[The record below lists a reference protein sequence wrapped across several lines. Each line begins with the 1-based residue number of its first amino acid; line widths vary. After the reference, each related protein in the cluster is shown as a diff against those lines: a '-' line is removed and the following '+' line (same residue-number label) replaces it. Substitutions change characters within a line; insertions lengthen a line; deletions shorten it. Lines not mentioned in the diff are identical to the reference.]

1 VQDGAPA
8 LPQHA
13 HVVIIGC
20 GLAGMA
26 AAIGL
31 LRAGEPDVVVLE
43 RAAEIGGT
51 WRDNTYPGCA
61 CDVPSHL
68 YSLSYAPRPDWS
80 RSFATQDEIQ
90 SHLISTSTRFG
101 VRKLVRFGA
110 ELQQAR
116 WDADGLRWLL
126 TTTLGELS
134 ADVLVSATGPLSE
147 PSVPTIAGLEL
158 FRGTAFHSAR
168 WDHGRDLAGRVA
180 VVGTGASAI
189 QLVPHVQRTAAHL
202 TVFQRTPPWVLPR
215 RDRRIFEAEKVLFRK
230 VPALQRLVRAGI
242 YWGRESWVLGFTGRV
257 PFLALVERRGRALLA
272 RTITDAALRQALTPT
287 FSLGCKRV
295 LQSNDYYPA
304 LAQDNVTVSTDRV
317 VEVRPHAVVTVDA
330 RGTLTE
336 HPTDTLIFCTG
347 FRVTDPPVAHRVT
360 GTDGRTLAQH
370 WAEQGMQAYL
380 GLGVTGFPNYFQLV
394 GPNTGLGHSS
404 IIIMIE
410 AQVKYLI
417 DLLAQMRLHDVA
429 AVEPRSDVQQAYN
442 EKLQRAMARTV
453 WSTGG
458 CSSWYLDRH
467 GRNTTL
473 WPGFTFAFRRRLTR
487 AVLTDYLPHE
497 RSAL

>member
-1 VQDGAPA
+1 VQDEEAPA
-8 LPQHA
+8 PPQHA

-31 LRAGEPDVVVLE
+31 LRAGERDVVILE
-43 RAAEIGGT
+43 RADEVGGT

-61 CDVPSHL
+61 CDVPSQL

-90 SHLISTSTRFG
+90 SHLVSTSKRFG
-101 VRKLVRFGA
+101 VRALVRFGV

-116 WDADGLRWLL
+116 WDPVGLRWLL
-126 TTTLGELS
+126 TTTSGQLS

-147 PSVPTIAGLEL
+147 PAVPAVAGLEL
-158 FRGTAFHSAR
+158 FRGKAFHSAR
-168 WDHGRDLAGRVA
+168 WDHGHDLAGLRVA
-180 VVGTGASAI
+180 VLGTGASAI
-189 QLVPHVQRTAAHL
+189 QLVPHVQRAASHL
-202 TVFQRTPPWVLPR
+202 TVFQRTAPWVLPR
-215 RDRRIFEAEKVLFRK
+215 RDRRISAAEKVLFRR
-230 VPALQRLVRAGI
+230 VPWLQKLVRAGI

-257 PFLALVERRGRALLA
+257 PILAMAERRGRALLA
-272 RTITDAALRQALTPT
+272 RTIADPVLRRALTP
-287 FSLGCKRV
+287 SYALGCKRV

-304 LAQDNVTVSTDRV
+304 LAQDNVSVSTDRV

-330 RGTLTE
+330 QGELTA
-336 HPTDTLIFCTG
+336 HPADTLIFCTG
-347 FRVTDPPVAHRVT
+347 FRATDPPVAHRVT
-360 GTDGRTLAQH
+360 GADGRTLAQH
-370 WAEQGMQAYL
+370 WAEHGMQAYL

-410 AQVKYLI
+410 AQVRYLI
-417 DLLAQMRLHDVA
+417 DLLQQMRLSRVA
-429 AVEPRSDVQQAYN
+429 AVEPRPDVQQAYN
-442 EKLQRAMARTV
+442 DRLQRVMAGTV

-473 WPGFTFAFRRRLTR
+473 WPGSTFSFRRT
-487 AVLTDYLPHE
+487 
-497 RSAL
+497 